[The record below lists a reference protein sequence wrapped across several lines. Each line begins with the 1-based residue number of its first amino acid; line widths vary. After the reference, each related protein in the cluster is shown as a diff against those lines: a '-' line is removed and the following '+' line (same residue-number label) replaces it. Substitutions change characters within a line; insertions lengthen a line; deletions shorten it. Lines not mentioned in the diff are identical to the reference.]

1 MESFN
6 NYLKYLMPSKPNF
19 YKFVNI
25 IRKEENVSYLE
36 YNNIEEGNWNK
47 KKKILNKTEKINNL
61 IEKYKNMGS
70 VLIKNKSNRNDIIN
84 LLYECLKQL
93 NTLDHNP
100 NFNY

>member
-19 YKFVNI
+19 YKFINI

-47 KKKILNKTEKINNL
+47 LLILKNNK
-61 IEKYKNMGS
+61 
-70 VLIKNKSNRNDIIN
+70 
-84 LLYECLKQL
+84 
-93 NTLDHNP
+93 
-100 NFNY
+100 

>member
-6 NYLKYLMPSKPNF
+6 NYLKYFVPSKPNF

-36 YNNIEEGNWNK
+36 NNNIEEGNWNK

-61 IEKYKNMGS
+61 IEEYKNIESMLF
-70 VLIKNKSNRNDIIN
+70 LINKNKSNRNNIIN
-84 LLYECLKQL
+84 LR
-93 NTLDHNP
+93 NV
-100 NFNY
+100 

>member
-25 IRKEENVSYLE
+25 IRKEENVSYFE

-47 KKKILNKTEKINNL
+47 KKKILNKTQ
-61 IEKYKNMGS
+61 
-70 VLIKNKSNRNDIIN
+70 KNK
-84 LLYECLKQL
+84 
-93 NTLDHNP
+93 
-100 NFNY
+100 